1 MTIDKKL
8 AIAQL
13 VENTITAGH
22 FVAVRVGTC
31 DVSGQTTELVPLVF
45 VAPRAC
51 YVKSAKM
58 VSLLALAANDT
69 NYVTITIKNVTQ
81 TTEMAATAPH
91 TKATGGTAFVANT
104 AWDLTIDQENT
115 LAADD
120 VLQLSITPA
129 TTSVANDLTDVV
141 LVLEICFGTD
151 EAL

>member
-1 MTIDKKL
+1 MTINKNK
-8 AIAQL
+8 AIAQN
-13 VENTITAGH
+13 VESLIEAGH
-22 FVAVRVGTC
+22 YVLARVGTC
-31 DVSGQTTELVPLVF
+31 DVSGQTTELVPLIF

-81 TTEMAATAPH
+81 TTEMATTAPT

-120 VLQLSITPA
+120 VLQLSITPS
-129 TTSVANDLTDVV
+129 TNSVANDLTDVIV
-141 LVLEICFGTD
+141 ALEITFD
-151 EAL
+151 EGDEL